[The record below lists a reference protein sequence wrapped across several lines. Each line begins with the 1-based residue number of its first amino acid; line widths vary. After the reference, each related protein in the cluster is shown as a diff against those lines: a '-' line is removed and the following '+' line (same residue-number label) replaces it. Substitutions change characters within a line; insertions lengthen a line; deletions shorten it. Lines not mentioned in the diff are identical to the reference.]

1 MNKLFIAFFLFSNIF
16 YNKVLAQKLN
26 PDSISKDKLQK
37 TLAFLNLTEKDI
49 IADIGTGTGY
59 SLVPIAG
66 ANPKIIF
73 TVEDIDSTKL
83 TYKTLTKQ
91 IEKNGSKANIQ
102 QFKIVYGTETSTNL
116 PSATFNKILVFDVI
130 HELSSKKEMLD
141 EIKRIL
147 QQNGS
152 VFIEEILVRKP
163 QKKDRI
169 CNYPF
174 LTEEVFLKLME
185 ENNFILKR
193 EEKTIDN
200 GKNKYIKIFEY
211 SVDK

>member
-1 MNKLFIAFFLFSNIF
+1 MRNILIYLFVFTCFKNTF
-16 YNKVLAQKLN
+16 AQKVN
-26 PDSISKDKLQK
+26 ADSISKDKLQK
-37 TLAFLNLTEKDI
+37 TLVFLNLTEKDI

-66 ANPKIIF
+66 VNPKIIF

-83 TYKTLTKQ
+83 TYKKLTEQ
-91 IEKNGSKANIQ
+91 IERNGNKANIQ

-147 QQNGS
+147 QKKGS

-174 LTEEVFLKLME
+174 LTEEVFLKLLK
-185 ENNFILKR
+185 ENNFILKK

-200 GKNKYIKIFEY
+200 GKNKYIKIFEF